1 MFHQVARAV
10 GVESDILGGADRAW
24 EVSKSRALVGYVL
37 IRRLGYRLREGSSC
51 LGRDVATMSLLISRF
66 SVRMTK
72 NAEFRKQAERIAK
85 VV

>member
-1 MFHQVARAV
+1 MV
-10 GVESDILGGADRAW
+10 GVEPEALGGADRAW

-51 LGRDVATMSLLISRF
+51 LGWDVATMSSLISRF

-85 VV
+85 IV